1 MAKIVS
7 IKAEVAVLRGL
18 CSKEKSI
25 SGTLLS
31 MIDESYF
38 SHPISKQT
46 FFTIKTI
53 IENSGEAPSYSNL
66 INDPEVSKEIKEFI
80 SQGQDVINTTENA
93 RKAVGILNKYR
104 QLRGLFDLAKNI
116 SEQLEQDNKGIQLDN
131 LLEKTAQDISIIRSN
146 KSTKDSFLNFGK
158 GNNSKKF
165 VHSLLFDDQTDALI
179 PTGYEAFDSV
189 SGGLPRQGLV
199 TIGANSG
206 MGKSLLAGDLAI
218 KMASKGYKVVIVPL
232 EMSKQEM
239 TYRIMA
245 NVCDV
250 HLSSLIQGKLSQEE
264 KETCQNKYLEW
275 TKELKD
281 LGGRLTVFKPNE
293 DVDIGEIFAA
303 VTSLNPDVCI
313 VDYISLLKGLDG
325 DDQWLR
331 LGAIARQAKINA
343 DNEKRVNILLCQV
356 NEDGSIR
363 YAKSISEHCVVGSTL
378 IDTDHGKIRI
388 DSLLPP
394 VPQDSEPFSK
404 SVRGI
409 KVFIKGKYREVSHV
423 HYNGIREVYK
433 VVLKNGSKITC
444 TASHKFLA
452 KGKKGVEWIALG
464 NLKEND
470 LLTVSNGK
478 LVAIETIKSVGQH
491 PVFDIT
497 VPKVN
502 AYIAN
507 DIICHNSNVS
517 WIWTGNQETKESG
530 IIKIDQ
536 PKSRNAQ
543 AFPFLLKFNY
553 AKMRVEDIPQDSLDM
568 EVSNKRRRPE
578 KDLTSDI

>member
-1 MAKIVS
+1 M
-7 IKAEVAVLRGL
+7 
-18 CSKEKSI
+18 
-25 SGTLLS
+25 
-31 MIDESYF
+31 
-38 SHPISKQT
+38 
-46 FFTIKTI
+46 
-53 IENSGEAPSYSNL
+53 
-66 INDPEVSKEIKEFI
+66 
-80 SQGQDVINTTENA
+80 
-93 RKAVGILNKYR
+93 
-104 QLRGLFDLAKNI
+104 
-116 SEQLEQDNKGIQLDN
+116 
-131 LLEKTAQDISIIRSN
+131 
-146 KSTKDSFLNFGK
+146 
-158 GNNSKKF
+158 
-165 VHSLLFDDQTDALI
+165 
-179 PTGYEAFDSV
+179 
-189 SGGLPRQGLV
+189 
-199 TIGANSG
+199 
-206 MGKSLLAGDLAI
+206 
-218 KMASKGYKVVIVPL
+218 
-232 EMSKQEM
+232 
-239 TYRIMA
+239 
-245 NVCDV
+245 
-250 HLSSLIQGKLSQEE
+250 
-264 KETCQNKYLEW
+264 
-275 TKELKD
+275 
-281 LGGRLTVFKPNE
+281 
-293 DVDIGEIFAA
+293 
-303 VTSLNPDVCI
+303 
-313 VDYISLLKGLDG
+313 
-325 DDQWLR
+325 
-331 LGAIARQAKINA
+331 
-343 DNEKRVNILLCQV
+343 LCQV

-478 LVAIETIKSVGQH
+478 LVAIEAIKSVGQH

-568 EVSNKRRRPE
+568 EVSNKGRRPE